1 MEEIPKPDKLG
12 NKNTNVKYCLISKL
26 LADLTSCFVVDI
38 YVFDITGHQRKVHHR
53 GKIMLNL
60 SLTDFRA
67 LLHVMFVIIA
77 IVSFSNR
84 RVSIFHW
91 PPELWQKL

>member
-1 MEEIPKPDKLG
+1 MERIPKPGKLG
-12 NKNTNVKYCLISKL
+12 NKNTNLKYCLISKW

-53 GKIMLNL
+53 GKIMLSL

-67 LLHVMFVIIA
+67 LLMFIIIA
-77 IVSFSNR
+77 ISSFSNR
-84 RVSIFHW
+84 RVLIFHL